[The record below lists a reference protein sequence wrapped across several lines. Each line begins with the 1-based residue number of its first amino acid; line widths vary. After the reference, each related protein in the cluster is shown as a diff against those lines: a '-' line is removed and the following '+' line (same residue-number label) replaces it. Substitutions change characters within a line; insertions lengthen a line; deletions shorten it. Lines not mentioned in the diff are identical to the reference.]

1 MKSPPPGWPRLSCA
15 VFYDDPAK
23 AIDWLC
29 RAFGFEVRLK
39 VEGDDGAIVHSEL
52 IFGEGL
58 VMVAGAGRKD
68 PDKEA
73 WQGKYV
79 SPRSIQG
86 GNTQSIALFVDDA
99 DAHCTR
105 ARAAGAQVIREPR
118 TEDYGDDYWSD
129 RTYGALDLEG
139 HLWWFMQ
146 RLRGPA
152 SDGR

>member
-79 SPRSIQG
+79 SPRSIEG
-86 GNTQSIALFVDDA
+86 RNTQSICMFVDDA